1 MLRRKPPKII
11 TRSTTAAAKSLV
23 DNDDLLLHT
32 ILYDHQITK
41 SFAFEL
47 WIPQTTKSRFTRLIL
62 GSGGPA
68 ARVHSPDRFIK
79 EIDRGVYWNGAVH
92 WVRYC
97 GKGIYFDLSE
107 EKLHEFPVPEASND
121 RGHKIVKYFGGCC
134 GHLYWV
140 EGVELEPM
148 ELIVYEMEDDHCGW
162 FVKYRVDLKWVW
174 SWYQNPGSGGMEA
187 LYSKFTVLAIVD
199 QSIVNAKS
207 GSFEMDGFINIGRT
221 SNTPHGFRTIEALLY
236 IESLACV

>member
-1 MLRRKPPKII
+1 MDSTNYEIKIY
-11 TRSTTAAAKSLV
+11 SS
-23 DNDDLLLHT
+23 DNGFWRT
-32 ILYDHQITK
+32 CCEG
-41 SFAFEL
+41 SFA
-47 WIPQTTKSRFTRLIL
+47 
-62 GSGGPA
+62 
-68 ARVHSPDRFIK
+68 DRFIK

-92 WVRYC
+92 WVRDC

-107 EKLHEFPVPEASND
+107 EKLHEFPIPGASND

-199 QSIVNAKS
+199 QSEV
-207 GSFEMDGFINIGRT
+207 GE
-221 SNTPHGFRTIEALLY
+221 E
-236 IESLACV
+236 EACVVFLCRNIFTE